1 MKNRSRTEYTVINTT
16 VGIGGYILN
25 TILGFVC
32 RVVFTQCLSADYL
45 GVNGL
50 FTNILAMLSFAE
62 LGVGS
67 AVVFALY
74 KPLAENDEAKVA
86 SLVKFYS
93 KAYRLIGGVVAAA
106 GLVMLPFL
114 NLIITE
120 QPNIHENI
128 YVLYL
133 INLFNTAS
141 TYFFSYRTS
150 LVIAAQRNYIVSAV
164 NYAVTIV
171 QSGIQIVLLLIT
183 RNYIAYL
190 LVQTVGVFINNAIVY
205 VLAGRIFPYIRK
217 KNILPLLKEEKSS
230 IFQNTRDLLIYKISG
245 LLVNNT
251 DNILITFF
259 SGLVSTGIVSNYTML
274 VTTLGS
280 LMNLLFNGLT
290 ASVGN
295 HNALETKQK
304 KYEMFS
310 FLNMMNFWVFGWG
323 ALGILYC
330 SSDIVKLFFGN
341 EYVMP
346 MSIPLV
352 MAVNFFSVG
361 MMNAVWTYKHTM
373 GLFHYGRFMQIGT
386 AILNI
391 VFSIVLGNLLGV
403 FGILA
408 ATFVARLFTSL
419 WYDPYAVFVHGF
431 EKSPWLY
438 VRKIA
443 NYMVILLIAA
453 ALCQLAFTVV
463 RGPLIVQVLLKI
475 LLCSLVTNVVFA
487 LILFRSPEFQK
498 LRDSAQYIFAKLFR
512 RKQKV

>member
-1 MKNRSRTEYTVINTT
+1 MKNRSRTEYTMINTS

-50 FTNILAMLSFAE
+50 FTNILTMLSLAE
-62 LGVGS
+62 LGVGG
-67 AVVFALY
+67 AIIYALY
-74 KPLAENDEAKVA
+74 RPLAENNEEKIA

-93 KAYRLIGGVVAAA
+93 TAYRIIGIVVAVL
-106 GLVMLPFL
+106 GLAMMPFL

-120 QPNIHENI
+120 QPDIRESI
-128 YVLYL
+128 YLLYL
-133 INLFNTAS
+133 ISLFNTAS
-141 TYFFSYRTS
+141 TYFFSYRSS
-150 LVIAAQRNYIVSAV
+150 LIIAAQRNYVVAAV
-164 NYAVTIV
+164 NYAVTITESV
-171 QSGIQIVLLLIT
+171 LQIVLLLAT

-190 LVQTVGVFINNAIVY
+190 LIKTAGTFVY
-205 VLAGRIFPYIRK
+205 NVLVYLIAGRMFPYIK
-217 KNILPLLKEEKSS
+217 KKGVPALPKDERRGLFSNI
-230 IFQNTRDLLIYKISG
+230 RDLLIYKISS

-259 SGLVSTGIVSNYTML
+259 SGLVSTGLVSNYTML
-274 VTTLGS
+274 VSTLNS

-323 ALGILYC
+323 ALGILFC
-330 SSDIVKLFFGN
+330 SSDIVKLFFGD

-346 MSIPLV
+346 TGIPLI

-373 GLFHYGRFMQIGT
+373 GLFRYGRFMQFGT

-391 VFSIVLGNLLGV
+391 SFSVLLGKLWGV
-403 FGILA
+403 FGILT
-408 ATFVARLFTSL
+408 ATFIARMFTSL
-419 WYDPYAVFVHGF
+419 WYDPYAVFTYGF
-431 EKSPWLY
+431 EKSPLLY
-438 VRKIA
+438 VKKLA
-443 NYMVILLIAA
+443 KYMLILLVAA
-453 ALCQLAFTVV
+453 VLCQLSFTVL
-463 RGPLIVQVLLKI
+463 RGPLIVQTLLKI
-475 LLCSLVTNVVFA
+475 ILCSVVTNVVFVLA
-487 LILFRSPEFQK
+487 FCGSSEFQK
-498 LRDSAQYIFAKLFR
+498 LKNYTQYILGKMLH
-512 RKQKV
+512 KKKVG